1 MGNRLTTISYIYISK
16 TVNSMKTDSLT
27 SRVALIML
35 LFFLTSA
42 WKVNAQYVESVS
54 WADRVGY
61 TGTNSVQF
69 RTQDATIEGDTVY
82 QIGRVKGFSNFIS
95 TDTTNGVYLTHA
107 TKQQGFIGAYDHTNQ
122 GLIDYQL
129 FESPDDIQMRTVEKI
144 GDYFFVGGTFKDY
157 MYIGSDTLIS
167 PHPNNPRT
175 GFIVK
180 LDSSFELVDSYIFSY
195 GNSNYGEWWPSFS
208 VVFNNELYVLVYGQD
223 GNPEHLELVK
233 FDSNLNLIWNRKW
246 TNNDWKQP
254 RGLTVDEHGNLYVAG
269 YIESP
274 IDVDPDTA
282 VTNIFSPYN
291 SNQQYGFLVSVDSSG
306 DYRWH
311 YVLDE
316 GNNNQN
322 DFGLNICYYQG
333 NVIAHGLT
341 NSGGTYLDPNG
352 SSSVTSTAQDNI
364 LRINS
369 SNGHLT
375 DFISGMGTVFNPG
388 YVRAI
393 NFQVVDDFLYVLTI
407 NSGSGY
413 IEPGTGSLYNFSESN
428 SIIKYDSSFNAEV
441 IFEFTGHV
449 DNQWDNMTQ
458 FQATSDNGFYFVM
471 NEWDYGTE
479 IKYRD
484 SSGQQQTALSFQSL
498 TYGNFISL
506 RMKLLTGCE
515 LPVSPPSATYYQCY
529 GDTLT
534 ESLYTDSSG
543 YTVYWYSEAFSDSG
557 TTSFSQPIL
566 GDTISKYIAY
576 ANSDSCFSQKSRV
589 EFIPRQIDSTIESIE
604 ICDSI
609 TWLDGNTYYQD
620 TNSVFVSLVNEFSCD
635 SVVELDLTVRNS
647 SFTTNLNQSC
657 DGFVPQLNT
666 YILHDSIIDL
676 SNTSMYGCDSIH
688 QIDHQYFSKV
698 NGTITYDPNNHLA
711 FSNALSDSIYWLLSD
726 LTSASSDTV
735 SVDSSGT
742 YKMILFNSL
751 GCYGDTSYLSIH
763 LDTIPYFDTT
773 TVYNVDTVFYS
784 YTDTLLID
792 ISLIGLNP
800 LAFGHTIKVY
810 PNPASNFLL
819 IESPNSLVS
828 LNCTYE
834 ILNSIGQ
841 PITNGTLSQNI
852 VSIDLITLNSIG
864 AHQILIK
871 TSSGITL
878 ASRIL
883 LLQ

>member
-1 MGNRLTTISYIYISK
+1 MRTC
-16 TVNSMKTDSLT
+16 SLS
-27 SRVALIML
+27 SRVAFIFLFALIGA
-35 LFFLTSA
+35 S
-42 WKVNAQYVESVS
+42 KVSAQYVESVS
-54 WADRVGY
+54 WVDRVGY
-61 TGTNSVQF
+61 VGANSVSF
-69 RTQDATIEGDTVY
+69 KTQDATISGDTVF

-95 TDTTNGVYLTHA
+95 TDTANGVYLTHA
-107 TKQQGFIGAYDHTNQ
+107 TKQQGYIGAYDHTNQ

-129 FESPDDIQMRTVEKI
+129 FECPDNIEMRTVEKI
-144 GDYFFVGGTFKDY
+144 GDYFYVGGTFKDY
-157 MYIGSDTLIS
+157 MYIGSDTLVS

-180 LDSSFELVDSYIFSY
+180 LDSSFELVDSFIFSY
-195 GNSNYGEWWPSFS
+195 RNDNYGQWWPAFS
-208 VVFNNELYVLVYGQD
+208 VAFNNELYVLVHGMDY
-223 GNPEHLELVK
+223 NPEHLELVK
-233 FDSNLNLIWNRKW
+233 FDSNLNVIWNRKW
-246 TNNDWKQP
+246 TNNDGKAP

-269 YIESP
+269 YIESS

-282 VTNIFSPYN
+282 VTNIFSPYA
-291 SNQQYGFLVSVDSSG
+291 SSQQYGLLVSVDSSG

-333 NVIAHGLT
+333 NVIAHGFT

-352 SSSVTSTAQDNI
+352 SSSVTSTAENNI

-393 NFQVVDDFLYVLTI
+393 NFQVVDDFLYVLTK
-407 NSGSGY
+407 NSGHGY
-413 IEPGTGSLYNFSESN
+413 IEPGNGSLYNFSESN

-449 DNQWDNMTQ
+449 DNQYDNMTQ
-458 FQATSDNGFYFVM
+458 FQATGDNGFYFVM

-484 SSGQQQTALSFQSL
+484 SSGQQQTALAFQSL
-498 TYGNFISL
+498 IFGNGISI
-506 RMKLLTGCE
+506 RMKLLNGCE
-515 LPVSPPSATYYQCY
+515 LPISPPSAAYYLCY

-543 YTVYWYSEAFSDSG
+543 YTVYWYSEVISDSG

-566 GDTISKYIAY
+566 GDTVTKYIAY
-576 ANSDSCFSQKSRV
+576 ANLDSCFSQKSRV
-589 EFIPRQIDSTIESIE
+589 EFIPRLIDSTIESIE

-609 TWLDGNTYYQD
+609 IWLDGNTYYQD
-620 TNSVFVSLVNEFSCD
+620 TTSVFVTLVNNFGCD
-635 SVVELDLTVRNS
+635 SIVELDLTVRNS
-647 SFTTNLNQSC
+647 SFTSNLNQSC
-657 DGFVPQLNT
+657 DGFVPQLNAF
-666 YILHDSIIDL
+666 ILQDSIIQL
-676 SNTSMYGCDSIH
+676 THINIYGCDSIH
-688 QIDHQYFSKV
+688 QIDHKYVPKIHGS
-698 NGTITYDPNNHLA
+698 ITYDANNSLA
-711 FSNALSDSIYWLLSD
+711 FTNTVSDSVYWLLSD
-726 LTSASSDTV
+726 LTASSSDSV
-735 SVDSSGT
+735 LVDSSGT
-742 YKMILFNSL
+742 YKMVLFNSL
-751 GCYGDTSYLSIH
+751 GCEGDTSYLSVH
-763 LDTIPYFDTT
+763 LDTITYFDTT
-773 TVYNVDTVFYS
+773 TVYNLDTVFYS

-800 LAFGHTIKVY
+800 LAFEHTIKVY
-810 PNPASNFLL
+810 PNPASNLLL
-819 IESPNSLVS
+819 IESPNSIINQ
-828 LNCTYE
+828 NCTYE

-841 PITNGTLSQNI
+841 TITTGTLSQNI
-852 VSIDLITLNSIG
+852 TSVDLIALNSIG
-864 AHQILIK
+864 THQILIK

-883 LLQ
+883 LFQ